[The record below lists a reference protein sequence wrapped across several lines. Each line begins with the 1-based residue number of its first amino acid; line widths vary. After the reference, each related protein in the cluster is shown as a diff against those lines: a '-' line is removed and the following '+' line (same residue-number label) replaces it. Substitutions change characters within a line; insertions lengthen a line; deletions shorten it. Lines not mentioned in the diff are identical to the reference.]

1 MNIFFITKIL
11 ISAFII
17 AIVSEIAKKYTL
29 LGGLI
34 VAMPITTLLSIIWIY
49 LDKKDP
55 LLISNFLIS
64 VVYGTILSF
73 LFFICAIFFLK
84 KGVNFYLTLFISLVV
99 LGIGAYFYQKFIKLS

>member
-34 VAMPITTLLSIIWIY
+34 VAMPITTLLSMIWIY
-49 LDKKDP
+49 LDKKDT

-84 KGVNFYLTLFISLVV
+84 KGVNFYLTLFISIAI
-99 LGIGAYFYQKFIKLS
+99 LGIGAYFYQKYMHV